1 MCVRHKNTSHHDLA
15 HFPHT
20 HKHSGFRQG
29 VDVSQQRYVCVCV
42 CVYPAVTLVS
52 LSIPLLAVALTR
64 FGLFRLIQ
72 FISG

>member
-1 MCVRHKNTSHHDLA
+1 MIWHTSH
-15 HFPHT
+15 T
-20 HKHSGFRQG
+20 HINTQALGREWMCRSRGM
-29 VDVSQQRYVCVCV
+29 CVCV

>member
-1 MCVRHKNTSHHDLA
+1 M
-15 HFPHT
+15 
-20 HKHSGFRQG
+20 
-29 VDVSQQRYVCVCV
+29 CV